1 MPKIITISIFSLFSM
16 TAFAQQT
23 TLVKWDNEGLETNG
37 SGNIDVQIA
46 NTKHNDLKGK
56 TDFAINSKFS
66 TKASTEKGWNFD
78 IPWKISLGK
87 NNYQQ
92 VGINAGYRIG
102 ERFNI
107 MPYAG
112 LGMKSG
118 KHKVED
124 GSFKQR
130 RGYAEIG
137 LTSEL
142 HFVEDKFF
150 IQPSIA
156 YQHDFYNKYK
166 ADGLKDKTKGHAI
179 NTELAFNFKVME
191 NKKGDSVYL
200 RIAAYHDNYT
210 NKINSL
216 EGDKHKYRESGIRLG
231 LKF

>member
-1 MPKIITISIFSLFSM
+1 MFKQIQKIITFAAFSLFSM
-16 TAFAQQT
+16 TAFAEWT
-23 TLVKWDNEGLETNG
+23 TNG
-37 SGNIDVQIA
+37 NGNIDLQIA

-56 TDFAINSKFS
+56 TSAGFNSKVS
-66 TKASTEKGWNFD
+66 SKASKERGLTID
-78 IPWKISLGK
+78 IPMKLQMGK

-92 VGINAGYRIG
+92 GGVNAGYRIG

-107 MPYAG
+107 MPYVG

-118 KHKVED
+118 KHKVE
-124 GSFKQR
+124 GGTFKQR

-137 LTSEL
+137 ATSEL

-166 ADGLKDKTKGHAI
+166 ADGLKDKTKGRAI
-179 NTELAFNFKVME
+179 NTELAFNFKVGE
-191 NKKGDSVYL
+191 NQKGDSIYL
-200 RIAAYHDNYT
+200 RVAPYHEHYT
-210 NKINSL
+210 NKADFMNG
-216 EGDKHKYRESGIRLG
+216 EKHKYRESGVRVG